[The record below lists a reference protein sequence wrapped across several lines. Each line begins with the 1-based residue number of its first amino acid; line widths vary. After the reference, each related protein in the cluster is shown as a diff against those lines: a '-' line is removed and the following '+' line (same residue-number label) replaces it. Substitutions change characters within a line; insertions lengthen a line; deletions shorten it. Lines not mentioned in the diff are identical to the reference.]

1 MTSKPQGTAY
11 GAWLLLAISAIALI
25 LAAVATFNEGN
36 GIAYTPGTYLV
47 LISTA
52 LMLLGS
58 LLLALARS
66 MPRWLGGLLTFLL
79 LLDLLGTGLAAYL
92 LQAEWL
98 LGAVGAGLVAWL
110 IHVVAD
116 PASGKRTPVMT
127 QRQEAAS

>member
-1 MTSKPQGTAY
+1 MTSKAQGTAY
-11 GAWLLLAISAIALI
+11 GAWLLLAISIIALI

-52 LMLLGS
+52 LMLVGS
-58 LLLALARS
+58 LLLTFARG
-66 MPRWLGGLLTFLL
+66 MPRWLGGLIAFLL

-98 LGAVGAGLVAWL
+98 LVSIGIGLVAWL
-110 IHVVAD
+110 VHAIAD
-116 PASGKRTPVMT
+116 PATGKRPNMKL
-127 QRQEAAS
+127 RQEAVS

>member
-11 GAWLLLAISAIALI
+11 GAWLLLATSLISLI
-25 LAAVATFNEGN
+25 LAAAATFNEGN

-47 LISTA
+47 LASTT

-58 LLLALARS
+58 LLLALARG
-66 MPRWLGGLLTFLL
+66 MPRWLDGLLTFLL
-79 LLDLLGTGLAAYL
+79 LLDLLGTAMAAYL

-98 LGAVGAGLVAWL
+98 LACMGVGLVAWL
-110 IHVVAD
+110 IHVIAD
-116 PASGKRTPVMT
+116 PATGKRDRHMT

>member
-11 GAWLLLAISAIALI
+11 GAWLLLAISVIALI

-52 LMLLGS
+52 LLLLGS
-58 LLLALARS
+58 LLLALARG
-66 MPRWLGGLLTFLL
+66 MPRWLGGLVAFLI

-98 LGAVGAGLVAWL
+98 LGCMGVGLVAWL
-110 IHVVAD
+110 VHVIAD
-116 PASGKRTPVMT
+116 PATGKRDQHMT